1 MAAATKNLT
10 GVDVIEAGSTWFR
23 TYALVNASGAAHNL
37 TDHTFTAKFRPS
49 FYAAADDSF
58 AANCTSV
65 AATGVVTIKILDHDT
80 QAYQALDVAKQKDG
94 LTGVWTLSSAKGS
107 TSTDSVGTTGD
118 EVRWIEGTWEMTLD
132 ANY

>member
-10 GVDVIEAGSTWFR
+10 GADVIEAGSTWFR
-23 TYALVNASGAAHNL
+23 TYKLVNAGGVAHNL

-49 FYAAADDSF
+49 FYAADADCF

-65 AATGVVTIKILDHDT
+65 AGTGVVTIKILDHDT
-80 QAYQALDVAKQKDG
+80 QAYQALEVAKQKDG

-107 TSTDSVGTTGD
+107 TSTDSIGTTGD